1 MSQLSNPPFFSP
13 SPSPSSA
20 SSPSLS
26 PHRTNWAND
35 TFISSNE
42 AEEALCNDR
51 SSFVVCSDIMTLIPK
66 LIKRRMIHSDPSAHI
81 LGFQEL
87 FIYLNNNQSS
97 MRLRQMIQDY
107 FDKSP
112 SLRGNL
118 SQSSLVSC
126 DDTNNCKHVERTVV
140 EPPRSLNE
148 EPTEQSGLVFQDVD
162 ENPTNAEHQSSG
174 NFVSQFSHMN
184 TPDGGRHKRRP
195 AALDGHV
202 ITTEPSLDPSID
214 PQSSQPRTKMNHK
227 NEIAFIRVVL
237 EAAVTGLKAAPIPD
251 LVQIPGALLLLIET
265 YEVGY
270 PHILPSVL
278 SDSIT

>member
-1 MSQLSNPPFFSP
+1 MFQTTWLSNLPFFSP
-13 SPSPSSA
+13 PPSSA

-26 PHRTNWAND
+26 PHRTNWTDD

-51 SSFVVCSDIMTLIPK
+51 SSFVVRNDIMERVPS
-66 LIKRRMIHSDPSAHI
+66 LIKKHMINPDPRAHI

-87 FIYLNNNQSS
+87 FIHLNNNQSS
-97 MRLRQMIQDY
+97 MCLRQMIQDY

-112 SLRGNL
+112 PLRGNL

-140 EPPRSLNE
+140 EPPRSLIE

-162 ENPTNAEHQSSG
+162 ENPTNAEHQNLG

-195 AALDGHV
+195 VAPDGHV
-202 ITTEPSLDPSID
+202 TTEPSLDPSID
-214 PQSSQPRTKMNHK
+214 PQSSQPRTKMKYK
-227 NEIAFIRVVL
+227 NEIAFIRVAL
-237 EAAVTGLKAAPIPD
+237 EVAVTGLRAAPIPG

-270 PHILPSVL
+270 PPTLPGVL